1 MKLNARPF
9 HKKGQAK
16 GDTMPALVKGKY
28 TEIRKLMYGYEID
41 QTCLG
46 EQIGRSQ
53 KYVSDRLT
61 GKRPW
66 DTNDVYAIMQL
77 FDINPSEFPLY
88 FPQAGQP

>member
-1 MKLNARPF
+1 MS
-9 HKKGQAK
+9 
-16 GDTMPALVKGKY
+16 ALVKGKH

-46 EQIGRSQ
+46 AKIGRSQ
-53 KYVSDRLT
+53 KYISDRLT

-66 DTNDVYAIMQL
+66 DTSDVYAIMRL

-88 FPQAGQP
+88 FPESDIPKSVKR